1 MSETSRASVFTSGRE
16 QHVVIPA
23 GFRFRSD
30 QVRIRRDP
38 ESGDVILSEIP
49 DIEAV
54 YAALDAADLPA
65 DFLSDRDR
73 DRRPPEPGKI

>member
-1 MSETSRASVFTSGRE
+1 MDKNSL
-16 QHVVIPA
+16 PA
-23 GFRFRSD
+23 MTDPPSARQ
-30 QVRIRRDP
+30 QVRIRRAP
-38 ESGDVILSEIP
+38 ENGDVILSAIP
-49 DIEAV
+49 NIEAV